1 MNQIEE
7 RLAALEASR
16 TRFRCLC
23 LLALLLLPLAGLM
36 AGAGLQKG
44 LSNEREAVSSRLV
57 TRSMVVVD
65 EQNRPRIDL
74 GYDEGIGPHVFLRDE
89 RGLPMLALTAPRT
102 SGVVTI
108 LDSQGRSVAMLSR
121 SGSGDGLVTLS
132 DSSGRT
138 IARVGRWAG
147 QTEPGI
153 EFYPVEPD
161 IKE

>member
-1 MNQIEE
+1 MNQIEQ

-16 TRFRCLC
+16 TRFRCLG
-23 LLALLLLPLAGLM
+23 LLSLLLLPLVGLL

-44 LSNEREAVSSRLV
+44 LGNEGEAVSSRLV

-65 EQNRPRIDL
+65 DQNRPRVDL

-108 LDSQGRSVAMLSR
+108 LDSEGRSVVTLSR
-121 SGSGDGLVTLS
+121 SGSGDGLVKLS
-132 DSSGRT
+132 DASGRT
-138 IARVGRWAG
+138 ITRIGQWAG

-153 EFYPVEPD
+153 EFYPIEAD
-161 IKE
+161 IKD